1 MQGKVMIIDG
11 RKEWEASVSTAIEL
25 EEDLPFEIVSIV
37 TNGNKIINE
46 VKRVEPEL
54 IVVCS
59 NMIQEYSHYNID
71 IPTIGYSCM
80 TNKDTS
86 FFKEKGILFRK
97 EIIETDQLFDFI
109 ANYDPQKSS
118 KEKKSVVTEAVQ
130 QTASEMPVFTVTKEN
145 NKSKQPNNDLPKLE
159 SIPKHSEAAEE
170 NVPLRK
176 NLLYRGITNSKVD
189 SSGDRLLR
197 DLQETRFKTKV
208 VTVYSA
214 KGGVGKT
221 TIATETA
228 SLLSMTSS
236 NHAPG
241 KYRVCIVDYN
251 IDFGD
256 VLTTLDYSQR
266 GRTLIDWAVE
276 IDEMIANGE
285 EPDSINFTQEE
296 IELYLQ
302 RKKDTGLYAL
312 LAPLVHEDSLNISG
326 ESLGVML
333 RNIIQNGKFDFVIC
347 DTGNNTRDSSF
358 LALEAADIIL
368 MVATQDVSTVNDNDS
383 FIRTMNKLSAFDES
397 KIRLVINNILPTRET
412 GVSPEDIIESV
423 GYPCVAKITHT
434 AEIIKANNNGS
445 PLIHNTKHNYTKEIM
460 KIAETVI
467 GEPPVIEAPKGFFA
481 KLFAKKKR

>member
-59 NMIQEYSHYNID
+59 NMVEEYSHYNID

-86 FFKEKGILFRK
+86 FFKGKGIPFKK

-109 ANYDPQKSS
+109 ANYDPQ
-118 KEKKSVVTEAVQ
+118 EKQEKPILTEKVQ
-130 QTASEMPVFTVTKEN
+130 QTTTEMPVFSERKNSKIKPVETLPVLE
-145 NKSKQPNNDLPKLE
+145 NKSTKTE
-159 SIPKHSEAAEE
+159 IAEE

-176 NLLYRGITNSKVD
+176 NLLYKGSANSDVD
-189 SSGDRLLR
+189 KSGDRLLR

-236 NHAPG
+236 NHSPG

-326 ESLGVML
+326 ESLSIML

-445 PLIHNTKHNYTKEIM
+445 PLIHNAKHNYTKEIM

-481 KLFAKKKR
+481 KLFSKKKG

>member
-1 MQGKVMIIDG
+1 MQGKVMIVDG

-86 FFKEKGILFRK
+86 FFKEKSIPFKK

-145 NKSKQPNNDLPKLE
+145 NKSKHPNNDLPKLE
-159 SIPKHSEAAEE
+159 SIPKQSEAAEE

-176 NLLYRGITNSKVD
+176 NLLYRGTTNSKAD

-285 EPDSINFTQEE
+285 EPDSIKFTQEE
-296 IELYLQ
+296 ID
-302 RKKDTGLYAL
+302 RK
-312 LAPLVHEDSLNISG
+312 
-326 ESLGVML
+326 
-333 RNIIQNGKFDFVIC
+333 
-347 DTGNNTRDSSF
+347 
-358 LALEAADIIL
+358 
-368 MVATQDVSTVNDNDS
+368 
-383 FIRTMNKLSAFDES
+383 
-397 KIRLVINNILPTRET
+397 
-412 GVSPEDIIESV
+412 SV
-423 GYPCVAKITHT
+423 V
-434 AEIIKANNNGS
+434 
-445 PLIHNTKHNYTKEIM
+445 
-460 KIAETVI
+460 
-467 GEPPVIEAPKGFFA
+467 
-481 KLFAKKKR
+481 